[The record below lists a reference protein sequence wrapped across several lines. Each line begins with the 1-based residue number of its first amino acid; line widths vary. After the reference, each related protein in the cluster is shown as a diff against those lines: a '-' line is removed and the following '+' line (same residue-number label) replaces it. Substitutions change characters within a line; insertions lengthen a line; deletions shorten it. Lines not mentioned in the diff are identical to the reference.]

1 MVLTSQPQANDE
13 VHLINS
19 SEDLIASQPL
29 RPARMPQGIL
39 TTARGSA
46 MMRTYSISRSFCM
59 ATPQHVLSQ
68 GSLLV

>member
-1 MVLTSQPQANDE
+1 MVLTFQPQASDE
-13 VHLINS
+13 VHPIDS

-29 RPARMPQGIL
+29 RPARMLQGIL

-46 MMRTYSISRSFCM
+46 MTRTYSISKSFRM
-59 ATPQHVLSQ
+59 ATPKYVISQ